1 MLTPVPPK
9 TPGRPLSF
17 DPSRTPRQIQLPSIP
32 EFEVSHP
39 RTPQSAP
46 SVILP
51 PAPELESPMITAM
64 PTPRFEP
71 SQPSEFYGTSPQ
83 KTPQQKT
90 LPSAPLERL
99 AYEINGFFNWFF
111 RF

>member
-9 TPGRPLSF
+9 TPGRSVSL

-32 EFEVSHP
+32 EFDVSHSQ
-39 RTPQSAP
+39 TPSSTP

-51 PAPELESPMITAM
+51 PPLESPMISAM
-64 PTPRFEP
+64 PTPRFDNTLNQRPIELT
-71 SQPSEFYGTSPQ
+71 QA
-83 KTPQQKT
+83 QKT
-90 LPSAPLERL
+90 LPNAPLERL